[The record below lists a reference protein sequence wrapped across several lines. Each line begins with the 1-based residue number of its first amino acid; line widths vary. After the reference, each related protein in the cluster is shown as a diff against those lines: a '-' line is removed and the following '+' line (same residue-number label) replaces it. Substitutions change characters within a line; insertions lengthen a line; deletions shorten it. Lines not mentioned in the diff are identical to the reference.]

1 MKQTAEIPKSKEQFD
16 PFAGPEIE
24 YVVHTTQAQE
34 EIWAACRLGGPDANR
49 AYNESISL
57 IIKGKLYE
65 DALEQ
70 ALQTLVQR
78 HESLRSV
85 FSPDGRFMSIFTK
98 RDIELSILDYSDLA
112 TEQRKESISG
122 YLKND
127 AHHIFDLIKGP
138 LFKAGL
144 IKTDALEHQLVLT
157 AHHIICDGWSI
168 GIMLQELGTLYSA
181 HLENQEANLPRP
193 KSFREFSDIQ
203 HLLTT
208 SQEYG
213 EIEQFWL
220 KQYEESIPQLDLP
233 TDFPRP
239 SVRSYKSQ
247 RLDFPLHTDL
257 LSDLKNTGVKAGS
270 SFVTT
275 LLTVFEL
282 FIYQRTGQT
291 DFTVGLPAAG
301 QSVSGMTHL
310 VGHCANLLPLRSS
323 IDTDLSFIEYL
334 KKRKSALFDAYD
346 HQQLSFGH
354 LLQKLPIARDPS
366 RIPLV
371 PVVFNMDIGMTDGVA
386 FKHLEYEL
394 ISNPRAY
401 EAFEIFLNA
410 SGSEKDLLM
419 EWSYNTSLFKP
430 ETIEAMMASFE
441 KLLRELV
448 STPNETLATLFN
460 TDYSSAYRSLNS
472 TESSYPE
479 EALHTLI
486 SKQAVATPHRTALK
500 YHAAETTYEE
510 LEESANQMAHY
521 LKEQGVSSGDFV
533 GVCLPRCPE
542 LLATLLAILKCGGA
556 YLPLDAS
563 YPQARIEYML
573 EDSEATFLITTKELS
588 NSYSKATRHI
598 VLEEMLAEAGKFSN
612 TPFATIVSQD
622 SVAYLLYTS
631 GSTGKPKGVSVTHR
645 GLINMLYSIA
655 KEPGINENDR
665 FLAITTISFD
675 IAGVEL
681 YLPLLNGAC
690 VVLADT
696 QTARDSRLLLETL
709 EKEDITILQAT
720 PSTWQMLL
728 DANWHKPL
736 KLKAFCGGEALSPT
750 LARRLLTKCESLW
763 NMYGPTEVTVY
774 SIIKQIFLHDTLITI
789 GKPIANTQIYILDKQ
804 DHLAQPGTVGEIVI
818 AGDGVAKGYWKRP
831 DLTAEKFIEN
841 TIDPDGNSKLYRSG
855 DLARL
860 LPNGEIECLGRV
872 DHQVKIRGHRI
883 EPGEIEK
890 VLTDLEDIKSAVVL
904 EQSDRLLAF
913 VVPVDPAA
921 SNKEQIARWRGNLS
935 NSLPDFLVPQDF
947 YILNEFPKTPNGKLD
962 RQALLNTHSDQN
974 NAPKKITAPRS
985 KTEKLMADIW
995 KNCLNLEEVDIYG
1008 NFFELGGHSLLAM
1021 QVMVRI
1027 EKQTGKRLPLAALF
1041 EYSTIAKLAGLL
1053 AAENEDISGDSLVPI
1068 QPNGHKP
1075 PLYLIHGV
1083 GLNTLKFNDL
1093 VQNLDNDQPVYGLQ
1107 GMGITTMDHRSITVE
1122 EIAAHYVA
1130 TITKA
1135 NPDGPY
1141 ALAGHSFGGIISY
1154 EMARQL
1160 QQLGKKVSM
1169 LAMLDSYVEP
1179 YFYYASPLGKMIGK
1193 LHFHFRKKT
1202 AFLKGM
1208 FSSWENFKIHLNRKK
1223 EYLVEQKFKSDT
1235 ASTEEDRLEY
1245 RRAMEVEKMNAII
1258 MKRYHL
1264 VPENFE
1270 IDLFRAEKPLFF
1282 MHDPVY
1288 LGWKNIPLGGLNI
1301 YDVPGD
1307 HLDMFEAP
1315 HDIIFAK
1322 ILQGVLDYRNANQ

>member
-1 MKQTAEIPKSKEQFD
+1 MKPTAEIPKNKAQFD

-24 YVVHTTQAQE
+24 CVVHTTQAQE
-34 EIWAACRLGGPDANR
+34 EIWAACQLGGADANR
-49 AYNESISL
+49 AYNESVSL
-57 IIKGKLYE
+57 ILKGTVCE
-65 DALEQ
+65 EALEK
-70 ALQTLVQR
+70 ALQKLVQR
-78 HESLRSV
+78 HESLRAV

-98 RDIELSILDYSDLA
+98 RDIDFSILDYSDLA
-112 TEQRKESISG
+112 PERRKESVSE
-122 YLKND
+122 YLNDD

-168 GIMLQELGTLYSA
+168 GIMLQELGALYSA

-193 KSFREFSDIQ
+193 KSFREFSDAQ

-208 SQEYG
+208 SKEYG

-220 KQYEESIPQLDLP
+220 KEYEESTPQLDLP
-233 TDFPRP
+233 TDFLRP
-239 SVRSYKSQ
+239 SARSYKSE
-247 RLDFPLHTDL
+247 RLDFPLSSDL
-257 LSDLKNTGVKAGS
+257 LTDLKNTGVKAGS
-270 SFVTT
+270 SFVAT
-275 LLTVFEL
+275 LLTTFEL

-291 DFTVGLPAAG
+291 DFAVGLPAAG
-301 QSVSGMTHL
+301 QSVSGMTQL

-334 KKRKSALFDAYD
+334 KKRKSTLFDAYD

-354 LLQKLPIARDPS
+354 LLQKLPIARDVS

-386 FKHLEYEL
+386 FKDLEYEL

-410 SGSEKDLLM
+410 SGSEKDLLL

-430 ETIEAMMASFE
+430 ETIEAMMISFE
-441 KLLRELV
+441 KLLRELI
-448 STPNETLATLFN
+448 SAPNASLATLFN
-460 TDYSSAYRSLNS
+460 TDYVSAYRSLNS
-472 TESSYPE
+472 TESTYPE
-479 EALHTLI
+479 ETLHALI
-486 SKQAVATPHRTALK
+486 SKQAVAKPNRTALK
-500 YHAAETTYEE
+500 FHNTETTYEE
-510 LEESANQMAHY
+510 LEEKANQKAYY

-533 GVCLPRCPE
+533 GVCLPRCSE
-542 LLATLLAILKCGGA
+542 LLTTLLAILKCGGA
-556 YLPLDAS
+556 YLPLDAT

-573 EDSEATFLITTKELS
+573 EDSEAKFLITTKELS
-588 NSYSKATRHI
+588 NSYTKATQHI
-598 VLEEMLAEAGKFSN
+598 VLEEMLTEAGKFPDS
-612 TPFATIVSQD
+612 PLSTIVPQD

-631 GSTGKPKGVSVTHR
+631 GSTGKPKGVPVTHR
-645 GLINMLYSIA
+645 SLINMLYSIA

-728 DANWHKPL
+728 DANWNKHL
-736 KLKAFCGGEALSPT
+736 KLKAFCGGEALSPV
-750 LARRLLTKCESLW
+750 LARRLLDKCESLW
-763 NMYGPTEVTVY
+763 NMYGPTETAVY
-774 SIIKQIFLHDTLITI
+774 TLLKRIFLHDTVITI
-789 GKPIANTQIYILDKQ
+789 GKPIANTQVYIVNDQGK
-804 DHLAQPGTVGEIVI
+804 LAPRGTVGELVI
-818 AGDGVAKGYWKRP
+818 AGDGVANGYWKRP
-831 DLTAEKFIEN
+831 DLSAEKFVEN
-841 TIDPDGNSKLYRSG
+841 TFYSDGNSKLYKSG

-890 VLTDLEDIKSAVVL
+890 VLTNLENIKSAVVL
-904 EQSDRLLAF
+904 EQSDQLVAF
-913 VVPVDPAA
+913 VIPFDNAV
-921 SNKEQIARWRGNLS
+921 SNTEQIAMWRGNLF

-947 YILNEFPKTPNGKLD
+947 RILNEFPTTPNGKLD
-962 RQALLNTHSDQN
+962 RQALLNTHSDQSN
-974 NAPKKITAPRS
+974 VPKKITVPRS

-995 KNCLNLEEVDIYG
+995 KDCLNLEKVDIYS

-1053 AAENEDISGDSLVPI
+1053 DTDNEEISGDSLVPI

-1093 VQNLDNDQPVYGLQ
+1093 VQNLDSDQPVYGLQ

-1130 TITKA
+1130 TITEA
-1135 NPDGPY
+1135 NPNGPY

-1202 AFLKGM
+1202 AFLNGM
-1208 FSSWENFKIHLNRKK
+1208 FSSWEDFKIHLNRKK

-1235 ASTEEDRLEY
+1235 DLTEEERLEN
-1245 RRAMEVEKMNAII
+1245 RRAMEVEKMNALI

-1288 LGWKNIPLGGLNI
+1288 LGWRNIPLEGLNI

-1315 HDIIFAK
+1315 HDVIFAK
-1322 ILQGVLDYRNANQ
+1322 ILQGVLDYRNTEQ